1 MLGTSWRKYHLLSF
15 FCYIESGEHLA
26 HHHEYDQQRPHE
38 VPDLTLGTP
47 WSPPEGTWARICWA
61 LGMPINLLFYFTIPD
76 VKKESCRKFVAFSFV
91 VCIVWIG
98 VTSYILVWMVTIIG
112 YTFMIPDTVMGLSLV
127 AFGSSVPDC
136 LSSLFVAQKG
146 KVVKESTYL
155 CCKKYHCIFSLTTCL
170 ANWSN
175 DEKENSDAIPEQSEG
190 PKFGIRT
197 AQIEQSRITL
207 GEVIFEK
214 VVVFMFWQALSLFF
228 FTFTKNTR
236 NTQCTMRGWV

>member
-1 MLGTSWRKYHLLSF
+1 MHILRDTIKWQRYPMLLISWIKYISF
-15 FCYIESGEHLA
+15 FFFSVYPDSGKHLA

-61 LGMPINLLFYFTIPD
+61 LGMPINILFYFTIPD
-76 VKKESCRKFVAFSFV
+76 VKKESCRKFVGFSFV

-146 KVVKESTYL
+146 KVVTKSSYL
-155 CCKKYHCIFSLTTCL
+155 LVP
-170 ANWSN
+170 
-175 DEKENSDAIPEQSEG
+175 AIPLHFY
-190 PKFGIRT
+190 K
-197 AQIEQSRITL
+197 L
-207 GEVIFEK
+207 
-214 VVVFMFWQALSLFF
+214 
-228 FTFTKNTR
+228 
-236 NTQCTMRGWV
+236 

>member
-15 FCYIESGEHLA
+15 LSYIESGEHLA

-146 KVVKESTYL
+146 KVVKESSYL
-155 CCKKYHCIFSLTTCL
+155 CCKKYHCICFPYNVFGKLVQRWKGELWCDSWTVRRSEVWNTDRSDRAVTNNVRWSHFWKGCRVHVL
-170 ANWSN
+170 A
-175 DEKENSDAIPEQSEG
+175 G
-190 PKFGIRT
+190 TFT
-197 AQIEQSRITL
+197 
-207 GEVIFEK
+207 
-214 VVVFMFWQALSLFF
+214 FF
-228 FTFTKNTR
+228 FTFTKNTQ